1 MRVHLLPASNKDSRK
16 HYQDTILNHPSNCRT
31 KEIKKHVS
39 KSISDTLSEK
49 SYALWGVTNGGKN
62 GLLNKRK
69 WLKMQPDDIGFFYR
83 DNKFFSSC
91 LIHEKVHNKDFAL
104 QLWGEK
110 YNERLKIYETWE
122 NMFLIK
128 DLEELNISIE
138 VYNNLFG
145 YEDGPLMAYR
155 CLDEIESEN
164 LLDAFDLISNDK
176 NKPRLKKMSPKNT
189 ITSKLVEHK
198 DGKVVLSRK
207 TRSEKEIVIEQK
219 ESQLVKR
226 YKKHLK
232 QNNLGT
238 MEKSIIAIDLPD
250 ERKMLETD
258 GWIAESKILIEAKAS
273 LPVSRSDVRMAIG
286 QLFDYKR
293 HHNPK
298 PDRLAILLPACPSQD
313 LVNLIFSQNIEIIYE
328 KGKYFY
334 HKQKHEK

>member
-1 MRVHLLPASNKDSRK
+1 MRVHLLPASNADSRK
-16 HYQDTILNHPSNCRT
+16 HYTDTILNHSVNCKT
-31 KEIKKHVS
+31 EEIKKYVN

-49 SYALWGVTNGGKN
+49 SYALWGVTNGGRN
-62 GLLNKRK
+62 GLLNKNK
-69 WLKMQPDDIGFFYR
+69 WLKMQPNDIGFFYR
-83 DNKFFSSC
+83 DNKFYSSC
-91 LIHEKVHNKDFAL
+91 LIHEKFHNKNYAL

-110 YNERLKIYETWE
+110 YNKRLKIYETWE

-145 YEDGPLMAYR
+145 YDDGPLMAYK
-155 CLDEIESEN
+155 CLDEAESEN
-164 LLDAFDLISNDK
+164 LLDAFHLISNK
-176 NKPRLKKMSPKNT
+176 NNKPKLKKMSPKNT

-198 DGKVVLSRK
+198 DGKVISSRK

-232 QNNLGT
+232 QNNLGK
-238 MEKSIIAIDLPD
+238 MEKSLIEIDLPD
-250 ERKMLETD
+250 ESKILETD
-258 GWIAESKILIEAKAS
+258 GWISKSKTLIEAKAS
-273 LPVSRSDVRMAIG
+273 LPVSRSDIRMAIG

-298 PDRLAILLPACPSQD
+298 PDHLAILLPACPTQD

-328 KGKYFY
+328 KGKDFY
-334 HKQKHEK
+334 HMRNDG